1 MKVFLMYPDRDFEP
15 VQKSSPEQRL
25 VPRQKLP
32 GSEPRLIQD
41 LELNTLLNAMAL
53 NDEFLFNVAKQ
64 AILSSL
70 DSPRN
75 NSLPPGY
82 PQGLLETPR
91 SHSRDLSHPNT
102 IRRKQAQALDGH
114 LQH

>member
-32 GSEPRLIQD
+32 GSEPALIQD

-53 NDEFLFNVAKQ
+53 KGV
-64 AILSSL
+64 S
-70 DSPRN
+70 RN
-75 NSLPPGY
+75 RLNWPAPHCAG
-82 PQGLLETPR
+82 
-91 SHSRDLSHPNT
+91 HSMGIQS
-102 IRRKQAQALDGH
+102 AGVM
-114 LQH
+114 